1 MIITVVNQKGGVG
14 KTFTACVLAQLFEI
28 ADKRVVVAD
37 MDTQKNS
44 VDYLQTMQGLPVF
57 PSIDVFA
64 SPDAVPNFNE
74 LRGYDVIV
82 IDTPPQ
88 VSSAPAVLKVI
99 ARSDAFIVPFPLQ
112 RHALYGVENTIAIL
126 PAGRPVLPVC
136 QVPTSRTIE
145 REKLL
150 ALVQSKLGQK
160 NGDVMPV
167 ATLPVYSRV
176 EFNLSER
183 HDFFYRLTER
193 EYEKFETFYKRVEEM
208 LEAVRKE

>member
-64 SPDAVPNFNE
+64 SPVTMPKFNE
-74 LRGYDVIV
+74 LRGYDVIIV
-82 IDTPPQ
+82 DTPPQ

-126 PAGRPVLPVC
+126 PADKPVLPVC
-136 QVPTSRTIE
+136 HVPTSRTKE

-150 ALVQSKLGQK
+150 ALVQSTLGQK
-160 NGDVMPV
+160 NGSVLPV

-193 EYEKFETFYKRVEEM
+193 EYEKFEAFYKRVEEM
-208 LEAVRKE
+208 LEAVRKD

>member
-64 SPDAVPNFNE
+64 SPNTMPKFNE
-74 LRGYDVIV
+74 LRGYDVIIV
-82 IDTPPQ
+82 DTPPQ

-126 PAGRPVLPVC
+126 PADKPVLPVC
-136 QVPTSRTIE
+136 HVPTSRTKE

-150 ALVQSKLGQK
+150 ALVQSTLGQK
-160 NGDVMPV
+160 NGSVLPV

-193 EYEKFETFYKRVEEM
+193 EYEKFEAFYKRVEEM
-208 LEAVRKE
+208 LEAVRKD